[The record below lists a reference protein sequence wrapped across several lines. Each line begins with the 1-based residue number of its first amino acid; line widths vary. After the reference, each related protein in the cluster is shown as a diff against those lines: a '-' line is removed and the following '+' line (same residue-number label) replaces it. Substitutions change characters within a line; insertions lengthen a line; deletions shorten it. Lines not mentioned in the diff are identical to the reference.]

1 MIDCIVKTVE
11 GEGIGGLYK
20 GILAT
25 YVSNIT
31 KNAVGFGI
39 YGCTLSHLNQRAGVL
54 PQARDPLQSI
64 VGASLTAGCVAS
76 AVECP
81 FEIMAIQLQTQ
92 QTRAIEGQLA
102 ASGENFTCSLHQVN
116 AARRAE
122 YATEVRYG
130 HDGMKDAF
138 QSIVRNR
145 SPYLGAGP
153 LLLRNLGWY
162 TATFVSFENAKA
174 LAARFQFDDDSKSA
188 QQKLGIGSKILCGGF
203 AGVVAWTSTFP
214 LEVIK
219 ANMMGQPLESR
230 HRSFG
235 SAFECAR
242 ELYIEGGVRRFYRGL
257 TPTIVRAIPAY
268 TIALN
273 TYDYMRVVFGCQ

>member
-1 MIDCIVKTVE
+1 MSCSSPGLYGSMIDCIVKTVQ

-54 PQARDPLQSI
+54 QQARDPLQSI

-102 ASGENFTCSLHQVN
+102 A
-116 AARRAE
+116 
-122 YATEVRYG
+122 
-130 HDGMKDAF
+130 
-138 QSIVRNR
+138 
-145 SPYLGAGP
+145 
-153 LLLRNLGWY
+153 
-162 TATFVSFENAKA
+162 
-174 LAARFQFDDDSKSA
+174 
-188 QQKLGIGSKILCGGF
+188 
-203 AGVVAWTSTFP
+203 
-214 LEVIK
+214 
-219 ANMMGQPLESR
+219 
-230 HRSFG
+230 
-235 SAFECAR
+235 
-242 ELYIEGGVRRFYRGL
+242 
-257 TPTIVRAIPAY
+257 
-268 TIALN
+268 
-273 TYDYMRVVFGCQ
+273 